1 MKLNFKL
8 WLEKD
13 DKVFGDGPCD
23 ILERID
29 RLGSLSQAAREINMS
44 YSQAWE
50 LIDSLEKKL
59 GFKLLEK
66 QAGGVAGGGSSLT
79 TKGRILMERFSSFRK
94 EAEQSLSRLEEKWF
108 GPDFHKLLND
118 ADQED

>member
-1 MKLNFKL
+1 MRLNYKL
-8 WLEKD
+8 WLEEE

-29 RLGSLSQAAREINMS
+29 RLGSLSKAAREINMS

-66 QAGGVAGGGSSLT
+66 QAGGISGGGSALT
-79 TKGRILMERFSSFRK
+79 PRGRILMETFAAFRR
-94 EAEQSLSRLEEKWF
+94 EAENCLKKLENKWF
-108 GPDFHKLLND
+108 DEAFKKKLMKNGK
-118 ADQED
+118 